1 MLLIWNMKIHWRW
14 GCLKNTYLQVYEYR
28 LSIPTKYFGRNVLW
42 FARKKMSICSGGRR
56 ILMCHNVNGPRCAF
70 FWYFI
75 LSCILWPFW
84 LSKIA
89 KHFHLLGTG
98 FHCGLD
104 LSHVSKF
111 VANLRVNLSWIGG
124 GRICLELGGFSSHF
138 QLSGASSQNVI
149 SSIWRAIF
157 RFVKIRTF

>member
-1 MLLIWNMKIHWRW
+1 MTVGLPKEYRYSRKGINDQIPPNILVEKF
-14 GCLKNTYLQVYEYR
+14 YLQEKEISR
-28 LSIPTKYFGRNVLW
+28 
-42 FARKKMSICSGGRR
+42 CSGGRR

-84 LSKIA
+84 LSRIAA
-89 KHFHLLGTG
+89 KHFHNWSLLGTG
-98 FHCGLD
+98 FHRGLD

-111 VANLRVNLSWIGG
+111 VTNLRVNLSWIGG
-124 GRICLELGGFSSHF
+124 GRICLELGRFSSHF
-138 QLSGASSQNVI
+138 QLSGASSKNVI